1 MRFESAYH
9 WISRRRACCP
19 TSESAPST
27 MPCSRF
33 SCISGLA
40 SSSTLPTDS
49 EQNMA
54 SSSSSSSSA
63 ASKILPMNIA
73 ELVARKKRCAAN
85 RAIAV
90 GSTPSGVDH
99 SRSSAP
105 AATWC
110 GT

>member
-1 MRFESAYH
+1 
-9 WISRRRACCP
+9 
-19 TSESAPST
+19 
-27 MPCSRF
+27 MPCSLF

-40 SSSTLPTDS
+40 SSSTVPTES

-63 ASKILPMNIA
+63 ASRILLKNMA
-73 ELVARKKRCAAN
+73 ALVERKKRCAAW

-90 GSTPSGVDH
+90 GATPSGVDH
-99 SRSSAP
+99 CRSSAP